1 MMPNRGGQQFKLA
14 AGKASENRARPF
26 ARTVRIAEDDAVG
39 AEARGGSC
47 GLADL
52 RFGVQQ
58 RSPWQPWRLRPDSDP
73 ARAVPKT
80 CLKA

>member
-39 AEARGGSC
+39 AEARGGRC

-52 RFGVQQ
+52 RFGEQ
-58 RSPWQPWRLRPDSDP
+58 RSPWQPRGWRLDTDL
-73 ARAVPKT
+73 ARAVPKIG
-80 CLKA
+80 LKA